1 MIRNIETQNIFD
13 IIGISNLWNLINV
26 LIKKTLWKKYFN
38 VSCDFSKFNGS
49 KKIKLKI
56 HLIQF

>member
-26 LIKKTLWKKYFN
+26 LIKKTL
-38 VSCDFSKFNGS
+38 
-49 KKIKLKI
+49 
-56 HLIQF
+56 